1 MTPSRETTGAVTL
14 AQAQKEMRF
23 GMMGGF
29 VGQAVSGL
37 IWLGSAA
44 LATWGTPFGAIT
56 LLVVAGLF
64 IFPLTKL
71 GLLAMRHRYKVSRG
85 NPLNGLGMQAAF
97 VLPLCLPVVGAAAL
111 YRLDWFYPAFMIVL
125 GAHYLPFVT
134 LYGMRSFYVPAAVL
148 CTAGFLLATYVR
160 APFPTGAWITAVV
173 LLAFA
178 VWGGWL
184 VHKEAGAAEAART
197 GEDATSERR

>member
-1 MTPSRETTGAVTL
+1 MTGRREEAAVVTL
-14 AQAQKEMRF
+14 ADAQREMRF

-29 VGQAVSGL
+29 VGQTVSGL
-37 IWLGSAA
+37 IWLASAA
-44 LATWGTPFGAIT
+44 LATWSTVSNAIT
-56 LLVVAGLF
+56 VLVVAGLF

-71 GLLAMRHRYKVSRG
+71 GLAAMGHRYKVSRG

-148 CTAGFLLATYVR
+148 CTSGFLLATYVR
-160 APFPTGAWITAVV
+160 APFATGAWLTAAV

-184 VHKEAGAAEAART
+184 VHVEAAASEAGEGAPR
-197 GEDATSERR
+197 ERG